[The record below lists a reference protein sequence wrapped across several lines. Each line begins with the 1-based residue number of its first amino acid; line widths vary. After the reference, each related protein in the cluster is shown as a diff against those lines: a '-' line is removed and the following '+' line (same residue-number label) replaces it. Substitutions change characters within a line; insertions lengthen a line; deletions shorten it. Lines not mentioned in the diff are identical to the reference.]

1 MGVCSSREDEVRTNH
16 AIKIPLKVAN
26 KISKSICRISYRI
39 NDDDKN
45 GTGFF
50 MLLNDTKCLF
60 TNYHIIKKDLINKNI
75 NIELYNNHG
84 RISIKLNQ
92 KYIKFFEDLDIT
104 IIELNNSSFSELI
117 KDVEFLD
124 YDSNYIKGY
133 NQYKNID
140 IFILQYL
147 RDDIEVA
154 SGKVIGILNN
164 FEFTHSIDTD
174 NCASGSPIILP
185 IILKVIGIHKQGN
198 IRKNINYGTFIGE
211 IFKNNRLSGSKN
223 IDNESVGGNIINNFK
238 NEKENNNLNEKE
250 FKLNNKTQINTIN
263 DNNFTLDT
271 NLYSRQIMTLG
282 IETMNKIVK
291 MKILILGLRGLGIET
306 AKNIILLGPKEV
318 QIYDPEIVKIND
330 LGSNFYLNEEDVGKK
345 RRDEA
350 SISQLSELNS
360 YVHVSMMKGDIFEN
374 IRKFNVVVIT
384 EMMNREKLE
393 LIDEICRENNIAFI
407 YACSLG
413 LSGFIFSDF
422 GKEHTIF
429 DDDGEECK
437 PYFIK
442 FIEKISK
449 EGFVNFESYSE
460 LNLRDNDFVKFSE
473 VKGISQL
480 NDGKPRKI
488 KKISRFSFKIIGE
501 DFSKYPEY
509 ISGGIVERIK
519 IPKIIYNRS
528 LKERFNNFYDEKPI
542 EPIDSSKSG
551 RNELLFIIFLALHEY
566 FSKNNSLPELNNK
579 SQIEEIVKRTKEL
592 YDELKKKGN
601 LIWLKN

>member
-1 MGVCSSREDEVRTNH
+1 
-16 AIKIPLKVAN
+16 
-26 KISKSICRISYRI
+26 
-39 NDDDKN
+39 
-45 GTGFF
+45 
-50 MLLNDTKCLF
+50 
-60 TNYHIIKKDLINKNI
+60 
-75 NIELYNNHG
+75 
-84 RISIKLNQ
+84 
-92 KYIKFFEDLDIT
+92 
-104 IIELNNSSFSELI
+104 
-117 KDVEFLD
+117 
-124 YDSNYIKGY
+124 
-133 NQYKNID
+133 
-140 IFILQYL
+140 
-147 RDDIEVA
+147 
-154 SGKVIGILNN
+154 
-164 FEFTHSIDTD
+164 
-174 NCASGSPIILP
+174 
-185 IILKVIGIHKQGN
+185 
-198 IRKNINYGTFIGE
+198 
-211 IFKNNRLSGSKN
+211 
-223 IDNESVGGNIINNFK
+223 
-238 NEKENNNLNEKE
+238 
-250 FKLNNKTQINTIN
+250 
-263 DNNFTLDT
+263 
-271 NLYSRQIMTLG
+271 MTLG

-393 LIDEICRENNIAFI
+393 QIDEICRENNIAFI

-413 LSGFIFSDF
+413 LSGFIFTDF

-442 FIEKISK
+442 SIKKISK
-449 EGFVNFESYSE
+449 DGFVYFESFDCHE
-460 LNLRDNDFVKFSE
+460 ETKLNLGDNDFVKFSE
-473 VKGISQL
+473 VEVIPEL
-480 NDGKPRKI
+480 NDGKPRQI
-488 KKISRFSFKIIGE
+488 KKISPYSFQIIGE
-501 DFSKYPEY
+501 DFSQYPEY

-566 FSKNNSLPELNNK
+566 FSRNNSLPELNNK
-579 SQIEEIVKRTKEL
+579 SQVEEIVKKTKEL
-592 YDELKKKGN
+592 YDELRKKGN
-601 LIWLKN
+601 LIWLKNIQKWEQKIPEMVASWAKAQISPICSFLGGIVSQEIIKYTGLYIPINQWLIFDFFETVENLGKNVDRQLKNSRYDDQIAIFGNEIQKKIEETNIFLIGAGALGCEYL